1 MDRELRHLRIIGLRS
16 DTALSG
22 VDVCLITTDG
32 VDIFERKK
40 SVSRPFPA
48 PLKEEIEEIIS
59 NDLVDLSLTKQTHQ
73 KLTLH
78 YISAIQELL
87 DSMDI
92 GPRQVDLIAFSGHT
106 IAHHP
111 EQKLSIQL
119 GDPKIILKT
128 FNIPVVSRFYQSDL
142 QNGGKGSPIFASFY
156 DAITRELEKPVI
168 VLTIGGL
175 SSLTYI
181 GPNGELIAFDVGPGN
196 ILIDQWMMAKLGAE
210 MDFDGLWATKGTP
223 NEKILDILMAD
234 SFFSQTPPKSMDR
247 DAFRHLLP
255 QLDGLSIADGAAT
268 LTKLTGKAIQMAIR
282 NYLPNLPVQK
292 IIVNGGGSFNP
303 AIMRYLKQN
312 LNAPVVSG
320 QEIGWSNAIEAEG
333 FAFLGAR
340 CVFGLPISFPTTT
353 GVKEP
358 MTGGRLYESGL

>member
-1 MDRELRHLRIIGLRS
+1 
-16 DTALSG
+16 
-22 VDVCLITTDG
+22 
-32 VDIFERKK
+32 
-40 SVSRPFPA
+40 
-48 PLKEEIEEIIS
+48 
-59 NDLVDLSLTKQTHQ
+59 
-73 KLTLH
+73 
-78 YISAIQELL
+78 
-87 DSMDI
+87 
-92 GPRQVDLIAFSGHT
+92 
-106 IAHHP
+106 
-111 EQKLSIQL
+111 
-119 GDPKIILKT
+119 
-128 FNIPVVSRFYQSDL
+128 
-142 QNGGKGSPIFASFY
+142 
-156 DAITRELEKPVI
+156 
-168 VLTIGGL
+168 
-175 SSLTYI
+175 
-181 GPNGELIAFDVGPGN
+181 
-196 ILIDQWMMAKLGAE
+196 
-210 MDFDGLWATKGTP
+210 
-223 NEKILDILMAD
+223 MAD